1 MTWFQSRVLGIIFC
15 SFLVGLSLNASEQG
29 KAETASVTGG
39 QADTNVTSGSGNTFS
54 VTASTGA
61 PGTAVPLEVHLPAA
75 FKAQAAS
82 KTAYTFLMFKGV
94 PEDFTLSAGFRT
106 RNTWLVSIEDIRG
119 LKIEIPQGFQGA
131 LDIDIYLYRGKDAP
145 PDRSTVH
152 IPVLS
157 SPGSLT
163 SATDATE
170 IPSTAKQNT
179 VAQRPPEPMM
189 SKEEE
194 KALFAQGET
203 QLKDGN
209 IVFARLMFEELVS
222 RGNVRALFELA
233 RTYDPDVLQ
242 ELGAVGIQGDAE
254 KAKELY
260 RKASEFAGI
269 PAPK

>member
-1 MTWFQSRVLGIIFC
+1 M
-15 SFLVGLSLNASEQG
+15 GLALSTSGQG
-29 KAETASVTGG
+29 NAETAPVTRG
-39 QADTNVTSGSGNTFS
+39 QADTSATAGAENIFS
-54 VTASTGA
+54 VYATAGTPGA
-61 PGTAVPLEVHLPAA
+61 AVPLKIHLPAT

-82 KTAYTFLMFKGV
+82 KTAYTFLMFKGI

-106 RNTWLVSIEDIRG
+106 RNTWLVSIDDIRN
-119 LKIEIPQGFQGA
+119 LKIKVPQEFQGA
-131 LDIDIYLYRGKDAP
+131 LDIDVYLYRGEGIS

-152 IPVLS
+152 VPILS
-157 SPGSLT
+157 PAGNLAT
-163 SATDATE
+163 ATDATE
-170 IPSTAKQNT
+170 TPSTAKQNT
-179 VAQRPPEPMM
+179 VAQHRHEPML

-194 KALFAQGET
+194 AALFAQGET